1 MFSIA
6 VYFNDSPLSYDQSSS
21 LEEEGARGIQRP
33 ATANSISHGAKSHT
47 FDNKALE
54 TFSVVTSSLPTI
66 QGIWDWN
73 NALIPKR
80 NVTQLNTSNY

>member
-6 VYFNDSPLSYDQSSS
+6 VYVNDSPLSYDQLSS

-66 QGIWDWN
+66 QGIWD
-73 NALIPKR
+73 
-80 NVTQLNTSNY
+80 